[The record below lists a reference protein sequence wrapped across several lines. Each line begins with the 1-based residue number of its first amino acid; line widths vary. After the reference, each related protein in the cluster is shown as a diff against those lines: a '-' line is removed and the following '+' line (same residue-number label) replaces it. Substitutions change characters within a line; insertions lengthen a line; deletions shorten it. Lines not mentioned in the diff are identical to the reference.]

1 MTFMYQKI
9 RAAEFPD
16 MNTQIKIAKGLD
28 LSLIG
33 APEQSVSGGPD
44 IQHVALLGQDYIGLK
59 PGLLVSEG
67 DSVSYGQPLFID
79 KRDPEVSYCSPGQ
92 GVITAVNR
100 GPRRV
105 LESVVVRLEASAE
118 PDAQFEPLSEE
129 QYHSMDRS
137 QVARRLQQS
146 GLWTAFRTHSRGER
160 GGQDHIPERYP
171 RQGG

>member
-1 MTFMYQKI
+1 
-9 RAAEFPD
+9 

-33 APEQSVSGGPD
+33 APEQSVSSGPD

-59 PGLLVSEG
+59 PRLLVSEG

-129 QYHSMDRS
+129 QYRS
-137 QVARRLQQS
+137 A
-146 GLWTAFRTHSRGER
+146 GLEGSA
-160 GGQDHIPERYP
+160 P
-171 RQGG
+171 RESAAGT